1 MAHAYTPGLMV
12 TPWTRHRVRRIL
24 PIPGEVKKKVG
35 DRVAAT
41 DVVAET
47 FMPGNVNPINVA
59 NILSMPP
66 GDIPDCML
74 KQVGDSVDID
84 EPLAETSGIFGFFKA
99 MCRSQAVGT
108 IETISEV
115 TGQVII
121 RGSPLPVQV
130 TAYLSGEVV
139 EVIPD
144 EGVLIESDTAF
155 VQGIFGIG
163 GETNGPVVM
172 ACDSPDQELT
182 PDRITQEMTGAVVI
196 GGGRMTGEAVKRAIQ
211 VGCAAIVSG
220 GLDDADLR
228 EVLGYDLGVAITGS
242 ETLGVTLVVTEG
254 FGEIAMAER
263 TFRLLGDCQGFE
275 ASVNGTTQIRAGVMR
290 PELVIPHTSD
300 EHTREA
306 NADRPIGLLEA
317 GTSVRI
323 IRDPYF
329 GAIGTVVDMPSEPQ
343 ELDSGSLARVL
354 SVENAVGERLV
365 VPRANVELI
374 EG

>member
-12 TPWTRHRVRRIL
+12 TPRTRHRVRRIL
-24 PIPGEVKKKVG
+24 PIPGEVKKSVG
-35 DRVAAT
+35 DTVAAT

-47 FMPGNVNPINVA
+47 FMPGNVIPINVA
-59 NILSMPP
+59 NMLSMPP

-74 KQVGDSVDID
+74 KKVGDSVEVDD
-84 EPLAETSGIFGFFKA
+84 LLAETPGIFGFFKA
-99 MCRSQAVGT
+99 VCRSQATGT
-108 IETISEV
+108 IETISPV

-121 RGSPLPVQV
+121 RGTPLPVQV

-144 EGVLIESDTAF
+144 EGVLIETETAF

-163 GETNGPVVM
+163 GETNGRVVM

-182 PDRITQEMTGAVVI
+182 PDKITPDMSGAVVI
-196 GGGRMTGEAVKRAIQ
+196 GGGRMTGDAVKRAIE

-228 EVLGYDLGVAITGS
+228 EILGYDLGVAITGS
-242 ETLGVTLVVTEG
+242 ETIGVTLVVTEG
-254 FGEIAMAER
+254 FGEIAMADR
-263 TFRLLGDCQGFE
+263 TFQLLSDRQGSE

-290 PELVIPHTSD
+290 PEIVIPDTSG
-300 EHTREA
+300 EHVQEA
-306 NADRPIGLLEA
+306 QGNRPIGLLEA
-317 GTSVRI
+317 GTSIRV

-329 GAIGTVVDMPSEPQ
+329 GAIGTVVDLPSEPQ

-354 SVENAVGERLV
+354 SVENAAGERLV